1 MFKTLRGR
9 FVLSHVL
16 PFVLILPVMGIAL
29 VYVLET
35 QVLLTSL
42 GRELTGEAL
51 LASEIAYDHTEI
63 WTNSLQ
69 AQQYVYRVAS
79 YLGTRVML
87 LDVQGHLLASS
98 DPFDSDRIGQTLV
111 FSDWPALIAGRMVV
125 RTAYSQET
133 HVELVDVLVPV
144 AGQQVRIAGIVRV
157 SQQVTGVSEWFLR
170 LRYLIAG
177 VLIAGLLLGAGAG
190 LVLALNLERPLR
202 QANHAISQIASGE
215 LAGPLPE
222 RGTKETRELLQS
234 VNSLVNRLQNL
245 EQARRQLLANLVHE
259 LGRPLGALHS
269 AIEAIMGGAASQ
281 PEVQQELLLGMKGE
295 VHRLERLLDDL
306 SGLYGRVL
314 GSLELTCCP
323 TPMNAWLTGTLSAW
337 REAAQAKNLRWSD
350 DIPPDLP
357 TLDVDPDRLGQALG
371 NLLNNAIKY
380 TPKGGQVSVT
390 AKLQSKTLCIHISDT
405 GPGIASEEQER
416 IFAPLYRSQPGRR
429 FPQGMGLGLTIARDL
444 VAAHGG
450 HLDLESTPGQGSQ
463 FTISIPLPEAPAEG
477 QQIEL

>member
-1 MFKTLRGR
+1 MFNTLRRR

-16 PFVLILPVMGIAL
+16 PFVVILPVMGIAL

-51 LASEIAYDHTEI
+51 LASEIAYDRTEI
-63 WTNSLQ
+63 WTNPLQ

-87 LDVQGHLLASS
+87 LDAQGHLVASS
-98 DPFDSDRIGQTLV
+98 DPFDSDRIGLTLAIP
-111 FSDWPALIAGRMVV
+111 DWQALMAGRIVAH
-125 RTAYSQET
+125 TAYSHQT

-144 AGQQVRIAGIVRV
+144 AGQQVRVAGVVRV
-157 SQQVTGVSEWFLR
+157 SQQITGVGEWFLR

-177 VLIAGLLLGAGAG
+177 VLVGALLFGAGAG

-202 QANHAISQIASGE
+202 QANQAISQIATGE

-222 RGTKETRELLQS
+222 RGARETRELLHS
-234 VNSLVNRLQNL
+234 VNGLVDRLQNL

-269 AIEAIMGGAASQ
+269 AIEAIMGGAACQ
-281 PEVQQELLLGMKGE
+281 PDVQEELLLGMQGE
-295 VHRLERLLDDL
+295 VHRLERLLNDL

-314 GSLELTCCP
+314 GSLELTCRP
-323 TPMNAWLTGTLSAW
+323 TPMNAWLAHTLSAW
-337 REAAQAKNLRWSD
+337 REAAQAKSLRWSD

-357 TLDVDPDRLGQALG
+357 TLDIDPDRLGQALG

-380 TPKGGQVSVT
+380 TPKGGSIAVT
-390 AKLQSKTLCIHISDT
+390 AGLCSEALRIQIRDT
-405 GPGIASEEQER
+405 GPGITSEEQER

-450 HLDLESTPGQGSQ
+450 HLDLVSTPGQGSE
-463 FTISIPLPEAPAEG
+463 FTISIPVRDSGLVDS
-477 QQIEL
+477 